1 MNGELSF
8 GGVDNTKII
17 GDVKYASISELILC
31 IHQWDSEGTDYER
44 PPASTKPANEFW
56 GIDQTVTYGS
66 GNTILSSAA
75 GIVDTGTTLILLATD
90 AFQEY
95 QKLTGGVL
103 DENTGLLRITVEQ
116 YANIQSLF
124 FNIAGV
130 C

>member
-1 MNGELSF
+1 MGL
-8 GGVDNTKII
+8 
-17 GDVKYASISELILC
+17 
-31 IHQWDSEGTDYER
+31 EGTDYER